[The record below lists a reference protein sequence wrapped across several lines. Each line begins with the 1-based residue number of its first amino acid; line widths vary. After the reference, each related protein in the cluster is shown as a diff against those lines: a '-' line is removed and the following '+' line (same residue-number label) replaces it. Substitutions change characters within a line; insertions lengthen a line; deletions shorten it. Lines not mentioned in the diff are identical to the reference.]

1 MGFNRPTLQDIND
14 RIQTDFQ
21 TRLSTA
27 GAFLR
32 RSVIL
37 VIGRVLAGASHL
49 LHGHLDFISNQVL
62 PDTAVKS
69 YLERWASIW
78 GIRKKPATFARGG
91 MTLTG
96 TNGSL
101 IPARTLFV
109 RNDGAEYE
117 SQADA
122 TIANGSVTIAI
133 QALQP
138 GSNGEAAFGVELT
151 LLSPI
156 AGVNSTG
163 LVNMGGLSGGND
175 EETPEELRNRL
186 LERIQQ
192 PPLGGADQDYR
203 FWAKSVPGVT
213 RVWVYEEYLGPG
225 TVGITFVRDN
235 DNPIIPDATEVQ
247 EVADYIETV
256 RPVTAHVTVFA
267 PIPDPIHFTISIFPD
282 TPEIRRDVTAELA
295 DMIYR
300 EAQPGGTVILSHM
313 NEAISIA
320 KGEVDHTL
328 HFPVADVVSS
338 IGHLPQ
344 MGTITWV

>member
-1 MGFNRPTLQDIND
+1 MGFNRPALQDIND

-21 TRLSTA
+21 TRLST
-27 GAFLR
+27 GGSFLR

-37 VIGRVLAGASHL
+37 VLGRVLAGAAHL

-78 GIRKKPATFARGG
+78 GIRKKPATFASG
-91 MTLTG
+91 TVSLTG
-96 TNGSL
+96 TNGSF
-101 IPARTLFV
+101 IPARTLYV
-109 RNDGAEYE
+109 RSDSVEYE
-117 SQADA
+117 SQIDA

-133 QALQP
+133 QALLP
-138 GSNGEAAFGVELT
+138 GSNGEADAGVELT
-151 LLSPI
+151 LIAPI

-175 EETPEELRNRL
+175 EETSEELRNRL
-186 LERIQQ
+186 LERIQE

-235 DNPIIPDATEVQ
+235 DNPIIPDASEVTEVQ
-247 EVADYIETV
+247 DYIETV

-267 PIPDPIHFTISIFPD
+267 PIPDPINFTISIFPD
-282 TPEIRRDVTAELA
+282 TPDIRRAIEAELT

-300 EAQPGGTVILSHM
+300 EAEPGGTLILSHM

-320 KGEVDHTL
+320 KGEVDHNL
-328 HFPVADVVSS
+328 NFPVADFVSS

-344 MGTITWV
+344 MGSITWV